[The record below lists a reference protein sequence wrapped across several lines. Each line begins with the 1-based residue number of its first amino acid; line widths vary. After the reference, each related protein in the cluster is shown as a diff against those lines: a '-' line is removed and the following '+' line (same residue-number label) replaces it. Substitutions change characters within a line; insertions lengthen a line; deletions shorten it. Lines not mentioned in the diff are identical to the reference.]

1 MAESFSQTMANTL
14 SYTRGSYWGGPWYS
28 YNSLIIVTI
37 FLGLFG
43 GDHFWLRSPTTG
55 FLKLFGNLLTLGL
68 WYIYD
73 ILQILGESEQVQKH
87 GLSVPIVGHAG
98 IGAGM
103 FVDNNPGAQTSK
115 SPWRFIGY
123 LLLVCLPFGFDFFIA
138 GDSNGGVARLM
149 TTLLF
154 FLWPFG
160 FIWGCINMIRA
171 IFMPKTL
178 FEEGTYRMFPFTWFM
193 DSNGP
198 SVLGPK
204 DVAAKCRQPGL
215 IGAIIETIS
224 ALVVPFINIFFP
236 GISPAVES
244 VALATRAGAGAV
256 KTAANTT
263 TAVIEAAKEPTV
275 AATQVVS
282 GLAQQVPTALAAIPD
297 ITSKVT
303 GDLAKMATPEGLKA
317 LAEKQGVKLP
327 STEALASLAQKG
339 GGVVESSYGSNFEDV
354 ALLIVLVS
362 VLSAGAY
369 YGFKRLNSTWFSKQN
384 GNVDRRDR
392 NDTPPEPRSV

>member
-1 MAESFSQTMANTL
+1 MADGINLADKL

-28 YNSLIIVTI
+28 YWTLVMATI
-37 FLGLFG
+37 FFGFIG

-55 FLKLFGNLLTLGL
+55 FFKLIGNFMTFGL

-73 ILQILGESEQVQKH
+73 ILQILGEPERVQKH
-87 GLSVPIVGHAG
+87 GLSIPIVGHAG

-103 FVDNNPGAQTSK
+103 FTDNNPGAQPSK
-115 SPWRFIGY
+115 SPLKFLAY
-123 LLLVCLPFGFDFFIA
+123 LLLVCLPFGFDFFVA
-138 GDSNGGVARLM
+138 GDSNGGIARLM
-149 TTLLF
+149 TTILF

-160 FIWGCINMIRA
+160 FIWGSVNMFRA
-171 IFMPKTL
+171 VFMPKTL
-178 FEEGTYRMFPFTWFM
+178 FEEGTYRMFPFNWIM

-215 IGAIIETIS
+215 IGAIIETVS

-244 VALATRAGAGAV
+244 VALATRAGAGAFT
-256 KTAANTT
+256 TAADTT
-263 TAVIEAAKEPTV
+263 TAVLDAAKEP
-275 AATQVVS
+275 ATQATRVAS
-282 GLAQQVPTALAAIPD
+282 SIARQVPPALAAIPD
-297 ITSKVT
+297 VTSQVT
-303 GDLAKMATPEGLKA
+303 GSLAKMATPEGLKA

-327 STEALASLAQKG
+327 SQVSLASLVQKG
-339 GGVVESSYGSNFEDV
+339 GGLAESGSSGFEDA

-362 VLSAGAY
+362 ILSTGAY

-384 GNVDRRDR
+384 GNDRRER
-392 NDTPPEPRSV
+392 NDAPPEPRGV